1 MTKKKS
7 AKKPAPKPQKSLVQ
21 TGADTLRQ
29 MRETITK
36 FEEIESSLQNDV
48 DNLEIQMLVAK
59 SNLADT
65 QSLLKAQREKLLR
78 EANNMHVLIE
88 QSVKGDRYKAGDF
101 PV

>member
-7 AKKPAPKPQKSLVQ
+7 VKKPEPKTQKSLVQ

-48 DNLEIQMLVAK
+48 DNLETQMLVAK

-78 EANNMHVLIE
+78 EANNMHALIE

>member
-7 AKKPAPKPQKSLVQ
+7 VKKPAPKTQKSLVQ
-21 TGADTLRQ
+21 TGTDTLRQ

-48 DNLEIQMLVAK
+48 DNLETQVLVAK

-78 EANNMHVLIE
+78 EANNMHILIE
-88 QSVKGDRYKAGDF
+88 QSVKGDRYKAEVF